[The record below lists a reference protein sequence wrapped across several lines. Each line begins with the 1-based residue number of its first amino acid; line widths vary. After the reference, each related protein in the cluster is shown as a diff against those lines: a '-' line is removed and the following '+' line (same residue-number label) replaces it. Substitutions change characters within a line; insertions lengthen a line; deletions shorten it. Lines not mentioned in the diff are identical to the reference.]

1 MPSTEQDQKQMT
13 VSSISPR
20 NQHLLDSSKYHKAAV
35 KKLRINKINSG
46 VNFTVD
52 GSQINIVNIYKQ
64 KSPDKI
70 IQSFKLDDH

>member
-1 MPSTEQDQKQMT
+1 MPSTEQDQKQIT

-52 GSQINIVNIYKQ
+52 GS
-64 KSPDKI
+64 
-70 IQSFKLDDH
+70 